1 MTEGTNKV
9 ISICH
14 YKEGSGPSQLERRD
28 KTASVTVKDNVPR
41 GTVVAQLEEKLTTM
55 EKPVGVN
62 YIWGGDQENQSEG
75 FGTLGFALL
84 AAIILSCD
92 GRIIR

>member
-1 MTEGTNKV
+1 LNDRGRTNKV

-28 KTASVTVKDNVPR
+28 KTASVTVKGQTVGVPV

-55 EKPVGVN
+55 EN
-62 YIWGGDQENQSEG
+62 RLE
-75 FGTLGFALL
+75 
-84 AAIILSCD
+84 
-92 GRIIR
+92 

>member
-1 MTEGTNKV
+1 
-9 ISICH
+9 
-14 YKEGSGPSQLERRD
+14 
-28 KTASVTVKDNVPR
+28 
-41 GTVVAQLEEKLTTM
+41 M

-84 AAIILSCD
+84 PIILVYLVMVGLYDSFAH
-92 GRIIR
+92 RLWSYLPFRFPLLELY

>member
-1 MTEGTNKV
+1 
-9 ISICH
+9 
-14 YKEGSGPSQLERRD
+14 
-28 KTASVTVKDNVPR
+28 
-41 GTVVAQLEEKLTTM
+41 M

-84 AAIILSCD
+84 AAIILVYLVMVGLYDSFAHPFVLICHSALLYWSFISLGLD
-92 GRIIR
+92 K

>member
-1 MTEGTNKV
+1 MTEGTNKI

-28 KTASVTVKDNVPR
+28 KTASVTVKGQTVGVPV

-55 EKPVGVN
+55 EN
-62 YIWGGDQENQSEG
+62 RLE
-75 FGTLGFALL
+75 
-84 AAIILSCD
+84 
-92 GRIIR
+92 

>member
-1 MTEGTNKV
+1 MTEGTNKI

-28 KTASVTVKDNVPR
+28 KTASVTVKGQTVGVPV

-62 YIWGGDQENQSEG
+62 YIWVVIKNQSEG
-75 FGTLGFALL
+75 FGP
-84 AAIILSCD
+84 
-92 GRIIR
+92 

>member
-1 MTEGTNKV
+1 
-9 ISICH
+9 
-14 YKEGSGPSQLERRD
+14 
-28 KTASVTVKDNVPR
+28 
-41 GTVVAQLEEKLTTM
+41 M

-84 AAIILSCD
+84 AYNLGLSCD

>member
-1 MTEGTNKV
+1 
-9 ISICH
+9 
-14 YKEGSGPSQLERRD
+14 
-28 KTASVTVKDNVPR
+28 
-41 GTVVAQLEEKLTTM
+41 M

-84 AAIILSCD
+84 AAIILVYCD